1 MRLRRGAESDAGLL
15 QSSGSWATD
24 AANLRQQLDDYLG
37 AAGAGVELICTENNS
52 VYSNPGKQTTSLVN
66 GLFLA
71 DSIGAAMKTAFNG
84 VIWWDMRNGQDTANN
99 NSSSLYGWRL
109 YGDLAWGHCLL
120 SIVTVRDEP
129 TIAPD
134 VYLFLGDR
142 YWWLARRHFVRGRQ
156 RRAER
161 LVRRA
166 RRYFRL
172 GGGPEPPPLAAASLP
187 LPHVPSFTSAVGL
200 GSRSS
205 GHGNAA

>member
-1 MRLRRGAESDAGLL
+1 MS
-15 QSSGSWATD
+15 
-24 AANLRQQLDDYLG
+24 
-37 AAGAGVELICTENNS
+37 EL
-52 VYSNPGKQTTSLVN
+52 P
-66 GLFLA
+66 
-71 DSIGAAMKTAFNG
+71 
-84 VIWWDMRNGQDTANN
+84 
-99 NSSSLYGWRL
+99 SSLEPSRWRL